1 MTRLLSKCLQYTV
14 LTLFDCS
21 KCPQTGFLGFGQAP
35 DMRDVHALIWPF
47 RYQCIEALIG
57 LQIPAFDCSIVTA
70 TGKHILVGA
79 ESHPPHPVDVSMQ
92 RSKAISGMDVP
103 QANGRILAAAGEQ
116 VPVRTESDRPDPTR
130 MASQDYDAAS
140 GMDVPQADAL
150 ILAAARQEL
159 SARAKSNRAYPAG
172 VPF

>member
-1 MTRLLSKCLQYTV
+1 
-14 LTLFDCS
+14 
-21 KCPQTGFLGFGQAP
+21 
-35 DMRDVHALIWPF
+35 MRDVHALIWPF

-79 ESHPPHPVDVSMQ
+79 ESHPPHAVDVSMQ

-116 VPVRTESDRPDPTR
+116 VPVWTENDCPHPVRMAAQYMQVAPVMRIPDTDRLVLTPTR
-130 MASQDYDAAS
+130 KCEAT
-140 GMDVPQADAL
+140 G
-150 ILAAARQEL
+150 
-159 SARAKSNRAYPAG
+159 AKCNS
-172 VPF
+172 